1 MDPKENQ
8 DDMLSDS
15 RPLANVLASIVW
27 LEANCDSVS
36 SGGGNTSLREYGNA
50 ANIWVGVDIKYRR
63 DYSMMRWSTWILC
76 DI

>member
-1 MDPKENQ
+1 MDHKENQ
-8 DDMLSDS
+8 DVLSDS
-15 RPLANVLASIVW
+15 RPPANVLASIVW

-50 ANIWVGVDIKYRR
+50 ANIWVGVDIKHRR
-63 DYSMMRWSTWILC
+63 DYSTMRWSTWILC